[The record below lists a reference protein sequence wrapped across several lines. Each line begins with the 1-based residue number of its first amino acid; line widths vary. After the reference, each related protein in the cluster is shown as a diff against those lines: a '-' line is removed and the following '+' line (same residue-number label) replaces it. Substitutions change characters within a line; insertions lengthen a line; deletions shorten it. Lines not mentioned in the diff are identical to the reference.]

1 MKVDKT
7 LVASVA
13 LHVLVIGWGLVSFS
27 SKAFESIPEES
38 LPVDIISSDQL
49 AKVVAGM
56 KSGKKEN
63 PKPLV
68 DKVADA
74 KPVDDAVGKIAEK
87 PPVVTDTTPPPQ
99 PKPVEKPVE
108 KKPDPPKP
116 VAESKPKEEPKPI
129 EKKPDPPKVDPIAEA
144 LKKEEKK
151 PPPKP
156 QVQAAT
162 PPPQPQKP
170 KERTFDQ
177 TKIAALLDKRDPT
190 RQAATGETLNSN
202 AALGLANGKAAD
214 NSATWGAMFKS
225 QVERCWKKPYGG
237 IESPAESR
245 GCVHDPLETRW
256 HAGRYAGAG
265 GTPSTPYLRVY
276 QESALRAI
284 IECQPYNLPAAF
296 FEEWKFFIAGVH
308 RTKNLK
314 AVAND
319 DRRQECKVCE
329 LTDKDGLREM
339 FRLNRRQVVSG
350 NGHAR
355 RAVRPRPAATR
366 SRRKTYHHS
375 RRRFRPAA
383 DRHSEFRRRHAL
395 GQ

>member
-7 LVASVA
+7 LVASVV

-27 SKAFESIPEES
+27 TKAFELMPEES
-38 LPVDIISSDQL
+38 LPVDIISADQL
-49 AKVVAGM
+49 AKVTAGM
-56 KSGKKEN
+56 KTGKKEN

-68 DKVADA
+68 EKVAEA
-74 KPVDDAVGKIAEK
+74 KPVEDAVGKIAEK
-87 PPVVTDTTPPPQ
+87 PPVVTDTAPPPQ

-151 PPPKP
+151 PPPKR
-156 QVQAAT
+156 QVQASAT

-170 KERTFDQ
+170 KERTFDE

-202 AALGLANGKAAD
+202 AALGLAKGKAAD
-214 NSATWGAMFKS
+214 NSATWGSLFQS

-237 IESPAESR
+237 IESQNPEAAFSIR
-245 GCVHDPLETRW
+245 LKRDGTLE
-256 HAGRYAGAG
+256 GMPVPE
-265 GTPSTPYLRVY
+265 GTPATPYLRVY

-284 IECQPYNLPAAF
+284 IECQPYNLPAAY
-296 FEEWKFFIAGVH
+296 FEEWKYFAPVF
-308 RTKNLK
+308 TE
-314 AVAND
+314 
-319 DRRQECKVCE
+319 RR
-329 LTDKDGLREM
+329 
-339 FRLNRRQVVSG
+339 S
-350 NGHAR
+350 
-355 RAVRPRPAATR
+355 
-366 SRRKTYHHS
+366 
-375 RRRFRPAA
+375 
-383 DRHSEFRRRHAL
+383 
-395 GQ
+395 

>member
-7 LVASVA
+7 LVASVV

-27 SKAFESIPEES
+27 TKAFESTPEES
-38 LPVDIISSDQL
+38 LPVDIISADQL
-49 AKVVAGM
+49 AKVTAGM

-68 DKVADA
+68 DKIADA
-74 KPVDDAVGKIAEK
+74 KPVDDAIGKLSEK
-87 PPVVTDTTPPPQ
+87 PSVVTDTTPPPQ

-129 EKKPDPPKVDPIAEA
+129 EKKPDPPKVEPIAEA

-151 PPPKP
+151 PPPK
-156 QVQAAT
+156 QQEHAAT

-202 AALGLANGKAAD
+202 ASLGLAKGNAAD
-214 NSATWGAMFKS
+214 NSATWGSMFKE

-237 IESPAESR
+237 IESQNPEAAFEIKLKR
-245 GCVHDPLETRW
+245 DGTLETMPVPEGSP
-256 HAGRYAGAG
+256 A
-265 GTPSTPYLRVY
+265 TPYLRVY
-276 QESALRAI
+276 QESAMRAI
-284 IECQPYNLPAAF
+284 IECQPYHLPAAF
-296 FEEWKFFIAGVH
+296 FDEWKYFAPVF
-308 RTKNLK
+308 T
-314 AVAND
+314 
-319 DRRQECKVCE
+319 E
-329 LTDKDGLREM
+329 
-339 FRLNRRQVVSG
+339 
-350 NGHAR
+350 
-355 RAVRPRPAATR
+355 
-366 SRRKTYHHS
+366 RKT
-375 RRRFRPAA
+375 
-383 DRHSEFRRRHAL
+383 
-395 GQ
+395 

>member
-1 MKVDKT
+1 VKVDKT

-38 LPVDIISSDQL
+38 LPVDIISADQL
-49 AKVVAGM
+49 AKVTAGI
-56 KSGKKEN
+56 KSGKKDN
-63 PKPLV
+63 LKPLAE
-68 DKVADA
+68 KIAEA
-74 KPVDDAVGKIAEK
+74 KPIDDAVGKITEK
-87 PPVVTDTTPPPQ
+87 PPVVTDTSPPPQ

-116 VAESKPKEEPKPI
+116 VAESKPREEPKPV
-129 EKKPDPPKVDPIAEA
+129 EKKPEPQTIDPIAEQ

-177 TKIAALLDKRDPT
+177 SKIAALLDKRDPT

-202 AALGLANGKAAD
+202 AALGVPKGKSAD
-214 NSATWGAMFKS
+214 NSATWGSMFQS

-237 IESPAESR
+237 IESQNPEAAFSIR
-245 GCVHDPLETRW
+245 LKRDGTLE
-256 HAGRYAGAG
+256 GMPIPE
-265 GTPSTPYLRVY
+265 GTPATPYLRVY

-284 IECQPYNLPAAF
+284 IECQPYNLPAAY
-296 FEEWKFFIAGVH
+296 FEEWKYFAPVF
-308 RTKNLK
+308 T
-314 AVAND
+314 
-319 DRRQECKVCE
+319 E
-329 LTDKDGLREM
+329 
-339 FRLNRRQVVSG
+339 
-350 NGHAR
+350 
-355 RAVRPRPAATR
+355 
-366 SRRKTYHHS
+366 RKT
-375 RRRFRPAA
+375 
-383 DRHSEFRRRHAL
+383 
-395 GQ
+395 